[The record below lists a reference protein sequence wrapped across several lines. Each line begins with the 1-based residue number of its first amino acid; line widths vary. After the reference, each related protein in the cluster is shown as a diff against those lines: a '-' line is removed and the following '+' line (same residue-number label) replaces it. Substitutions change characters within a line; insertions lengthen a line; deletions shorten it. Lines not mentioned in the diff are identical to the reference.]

1 MSCQDM
7 VPWPLVAPGE
17 FDYYEERAGQG
28 EIMVQAFDQNQQVGH
43 GLQDRQG
50 SHEFA
55 QVSPICGTSLSLGNA
70 DQRMGASKLR
80 LHEATDKIT
89 LLFVGL
95 CSCSQFGCPFSTI
108 TTRQR
113 G

>member
-7 VPWPLVAPGE
+7 VPWPLVAPGD

-28 EIMVQAFDQNQQVGH
+28 ELIQVQAFDQNQQVGH

-55 QVSPICGTSLSLGNA
+55 QVSKHCRLLFFGCRFVVSVVLASLSL
-70 DQRMGASKLR
+70 SVSLS
-80 LHEATDKIT
+80 LSFC
-89 LLFVGL
+89 LL
-95 CSCSQFGCPFSTI
+95 SI
-108 TTRQR
+108 
-113 G
+113 

>member
-7 VPWPLVAPGE
+7 VPWPLVAPGD

-55 QVSPICGTSLSLGNA
+55 QVSLLSRELLGVASLSSGPNLSIYRI
-70 DQRMGASKLR
+70 QC
-80 LHEATDKIT
+80 
-89 LLFVGL
+89 VGGIDVL
-95 CSCSQFGCPFSTI
+95 NESCDTGS
-108 TTRQR
+108 
-113 G
+113 